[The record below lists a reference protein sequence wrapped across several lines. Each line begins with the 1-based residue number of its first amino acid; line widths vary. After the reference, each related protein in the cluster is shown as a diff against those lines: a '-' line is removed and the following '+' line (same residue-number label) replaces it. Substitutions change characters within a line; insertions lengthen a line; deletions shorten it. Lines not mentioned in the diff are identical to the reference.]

1 MSALELILAACLAV
15 LATLLLKTGPVVV
28 LKGDSLPALLRKWLQ
43 YVPVAVMAALVGPDV
58 FMQDGR
64 LDISFSNLFLLV
76 SAPTLLV
83 AIFTKNYFVTIA
95 VGIGL
100 VILARYYGFA

>member
-1 MSALELILAACLAV
+1 MTEHSILLAAGLCV
-15 LATLLLKTGPVVV
+15 LFTLILKTGPVVL
-28 LKGDSLPALLRKWLQ
+28 LKGDSLPFLLRKWLD

-58 FMQDGR
+58 FMQDCV

-76 SAPTLLV
+76 SIPTLLV
-83 AIFTKNYFVTIA
+83 AIVSRNYFVTIA

-100 VILARYYGFA
+100 VIAARYYGIA

>member
-1 MSALELILAACLAV
+1 MTLALAAALAILV
-15 LATLLLKTGPVVV
+15 TLLLKTGPVMA
-28 LKGDSLPALLRKWLQ
+28 LRGDSLPALLRKWLE

-76 SAPTLLV
+76 SLPTLLV
-83 AIFTKNYFVTIA
+83 AVFSRNYFVTIA
-95 VGIGL
+95 AGIGL
-100 VILARYYGFA
+100 VILARYYGIG